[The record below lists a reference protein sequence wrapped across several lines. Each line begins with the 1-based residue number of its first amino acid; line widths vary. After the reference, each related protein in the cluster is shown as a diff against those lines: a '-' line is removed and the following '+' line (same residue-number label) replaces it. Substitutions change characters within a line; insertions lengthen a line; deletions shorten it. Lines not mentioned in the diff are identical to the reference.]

1 MTRDGQGVAH
11 RGAAEHG
18 EDLDLVRR
26 LLAGDEAAFESFGE
40 RSFRALYRFALARLD
55 GDRELARDLTQT
67 TLVKVLPKLATYR
80 GEAALLTWLCACC
93 LNEIRMYRRR
103 EAGRPRQV
111 ALEDDA
117 GAAAVEAATAEAV
130 HSARGVAPSR
140 PDGPEAALVRRQAAE
155 RVHLALDALP
165 EHYAKALEWKYLDRV
180 PVRQIA
186 WRLKLRPKAAESLL
200 TRARGA
206 FRKIYDALSDG
217 VPGEDAPTARHDG
230 EERSHGKAGRTS
242 QHGRAA
248 QPA

>member
-1 MTRDGQGVAH
+1 MKRDGQAVAD
-11 RGAAEHG
+11 HG
-18 EDLDLVRR
+18 GDLDLVRR
-26 LLAGDEAAFESFGE
+26 LLAGDQAAFETFGE
-40 RSFRALYRFALARLD
+40 LSFRALYRFALHRLD

-93 LNEIRMYRRR
+93 RNEIRMHRRR
-103 EAGRPRQV
+103 EASRPRQV
-111 ALEDDA
+111 ALEDA
-117 GAAAVEAATAEAV
+117 ASAAALEVATAEA
-130 HSARGVAPSR
+130 AQTAPGVAPPR
-140 PDGPEAALVRRQAAE
+140 PEGPEAALVRRQAAQ

-165 EHYAKALEWKYLDRV
+165 EHYARALEWKYLDRL

-186 WRLKLRPKAAESLL
+186 WRLRLRPKAAESLL

-206 FRKIYDALSDG
+206 FRKIYDALSDA
-217 VPGEDAPTARHDG
+217 VPEEDGRTTSHDG
-230 EERSHGKAGRTS
+230 EERTHGKAGRTS